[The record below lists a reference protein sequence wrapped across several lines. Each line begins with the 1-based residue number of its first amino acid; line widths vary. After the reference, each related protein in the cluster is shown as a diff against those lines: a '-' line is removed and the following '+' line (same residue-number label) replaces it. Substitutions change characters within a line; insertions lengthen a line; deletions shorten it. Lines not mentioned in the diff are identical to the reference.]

1 MRQVTSRHVSPVLLV
16 YHARVCM
23 PRISTANANTPRKHV
38 TAMIHTMRML
48 EYPHTSSR
56 YEKIRGACF
65 SSRTSACLKHLTQ
78 SSRFLGSNGS
88 EHLASV
94 AGIYFCPA
102 ECEAKHSGGRR
113 RENTRHE
120 GVHPQLLLQTPS
132 EFLELR
138 VLDLG
143 YKGFCSSGTSR
154 SRAQAKR

>member
-1 MRQVTSRHVSPVLLV
+1 MSWNAILGMSYFAPVLHPLV
-16 YHARVCM
+16 LRTRLSHTHPNVTKKSVAHAFAQD
-23 PRISTANANTPRKHV
+23 SG
-38 TAMIHTMRML
+38 L
-48 EYPHTSSR
+48 W
-56 YEKIRGACF
+56 
-65 SSRTSACLKHLTQ
+65 LKLLTQ
-78 SSRFLGSNGS
+78 SPRYLGSNGS
-88 EHLASV
+88 EYLASV

-138 VLDLG
+138 VLDPG
-143 YKGFCSSGTSR
+143 PNDFSSRATSR